1 MVLWF
6 RADLDCSSTTL
17 NEKMKQ
23 NVMTTLHLT
32 TSTGRS
38 SLRPGLLFIPLALF
52 LALAGVAGSARAAIP
67 PPVCPGP
74 DCQKVITIYN
84 NFTDHAVFPVIQ
96 AGIQNPD
103 PWLQALFNDNS
114 HTYAETHYSRVYVN
128 PVRGIPP
135 GGHVSVTVPWY
146 SKLLNDPDTY
156 ADWYNGCRIVLFDT
170 AEALSQARD
179 CRDRPPNPCNGEEPL
194 RFTDD
199 SPPISCNGCSEPL
212 AFFKDRLAYGPQYPF
227 QLVEYTFADVG
238 TVGPPHIID
247 LNVGYNVSYLD
258 QVYLPVALAACGT
271 EPCNS
276 PDPFAVGYLGTTK
289 ELSDFRRILTE
300 FSTTE
305 GWPQYL
311 PV

>member
-1 MVLWF
+1 MILWF

-23 NVMTTLHLT
+23 NIMTAIHLT

-38 SLRPGLLFIPLALF
+38 PLRPGLLFIPLALF
-52 LALAGVAGSARAAIP
+52 LALAGVAGAAQLP

-74 DCQKVITIYN
+74 DCQKVIEFWN
-84 NFTDHAVFPVIQ
+84 NTDHAVFPVIQ

-114 HTYAETHYSRVYVN
+114 HTYAETHYSRVYIN

-156 ADWYNGCRIVLFDT
+156 ADWYNGGRIVLFDT
-170 AEALSQARD
+170 VAALNAAHTNDSRH
-179 CRDRPPNPCNGEEPL
+179 PL
-194 RFTDD
+194 HFTPD
-199 SPPISCNGCSEPL
+199 SPPISCNDCSEPL
-212 AFFKDRLAYGPQYPF
+212 TFYKDTLAYDPAYPF
-227 QLVEYTFADVG
+227 QLNEYTFA
-238 TVGPPHIID
+238 TVETPPGRTPFISS

-258 QVYLPVALAACGT
+258 QIYLPVALEPCRT
-271 EPCNS
+271 EPCNGT
-276 PDPFAVGYLGTTK
+276 PDPTSIGYLGT
-289 ELSDFRRILTE
+289 I
-300 FSTTE
+300 
-305 GWPQYL
+305 QA
-311 PV
+311 